1 MTDMQKFSV
10 DTTGF
15 AALTITELLLQEC
28 VMKGV
33 LSEKDV
39 KRLLKAAARRH
50 EDAATGNLDR
60 IQMNME
66 TARLIRSLSVGLEPL
81 FKKQRKK
88 KKKAKKK
95 AAQAQIS
102 E

>member
-1 MTDMQKFSV
+1 MQKFSV

-15 AALTITELLLQEC
+15 AALTITELLIQEC
-28 VMKGV
+28 VLKGV

-39 KRLLKAAARRH
+39 KRLLDASARRH
-50 EDAATGNLDR
+50 ERAASGDLER

-66 TARLIRSLSVGLEPL
+66 TACLIRSLTAGLEPL

-95 AAQAQIS
+95 AAKKQIS